1 MMYLAIMSKY
11 EIPEDIV
18 QVIIM
23 QKNGKLILFL
33 PSWSWDSSENVK
45 RPTYSAWCKHSDQ
58 QANDMSSEWSEKV
71 LSTTLV
77 IP

>member
-33 PSWSWDSSENVK
+33 PSWS
-45 RPTYSAWCKHSDQ
+45 
-58 QANDMSSEWSEKV
+58 
-71 LSTTLV
+71 
-77 IP
+77 